1 MMLLSTPNSL
11 VSSKEQQRRQ
21 KLSFGLSQNVPLNS
35 PLVNAPDTSSPKEDT
50 FSPTLSQG
58 IQAEAPIKHS
68 PAGPVLPPEFVKAMA
83 GRQLLYPVDPVLKYI
98 KAQWGNLLITN
109 RQLLDVMKD
118 PKVQLAPN
126 TAGILYI
133 SEKED
138 PKRVYQELRH
148 SLTPQDLSKVQIK
161 TLPPPGPARNDL
173 EPGLLYLPHPYV
185 VPGGR
190 FKEMYGWDSYFIQL
204 GLLKDKQLG
213 TAKDMADN
221 LLYEI
226 NNYGTILNANRSY
239 FVNRSQPPF
248 ITEMVLNVYNKTH
261 DKEWLK
267 QALGPIENHY
277 KYWTSNEHLIPNG
290 PAAGLSRYYAFGNGP
305 AKEVAEGEIE
315 NGKNHYDRIQDYY
328 RTHKVT
334 DYDVKDYMDPATGKL
349 TPLFYKGDQ
358 TMRESGFDPS
368 NRFGQFNV
376 DVINYAPVCLNSL
389 LYKMEKDMSEIYKTL
404 DKPDRAAE
412 MDKLSQ
418 ERKTRMNQAL
428 WDEKTGMYEDFNI
441 KTNQRRF
448 YPYATMF
455 FPLWAGVASPEQAAK
470 TMKNLPR
477 LEAPGGLMTSAF
489 HSGNQWDA
497 PFAWAPLQLV
507 AVKGLLNYD
516 NVPEAHD
523 AAIRLSNKFVNQVAK
538 AFSEHGGIFEKYNV
552 QTMKSDVSE
561 GIDYGYSSNELG
573 FGWTNGTFLELLD
586 VLKKNAKLKPSASP
600 PSRPPLSDITNKQQ
614 QQQTTNPFA
623 A

>member
-1 MMLLSTPNSL
+1 MMLLSSPNPLANS
-11 VSSKEQQRRQ
+11 QTQARR
-21 KLSFGLSQNVPLNS
+21 KVAFGLNQ
-35 PLVNAPDTSSPKEDT
+35 NAPLTFPQANNPAYMSPRKEDA
-50 FSPTLSQG
+50 FSPAVSQG
-58 IQAEAPIKHS
+58 IQSAPPAQYSS
-68 PAGPVLPPEFVKAMA
+68 PARPVYPVYPPEYVKAMA
-83 GRQLLYPVDPVLKYI
+83 GRQVLYPVQPVLKYI

-118 PKVQLAPN
+118 PKVKLAPGS
-126 TAGILYI
+126 AGTLYI
-133 SEKED
+133 SEQED
-138 PKRVYQELRH
+138 PRHIYQELRH
-148 SLTPQDLSKVQIK
+148 SLPPQDLNRIQIR
-161 TLPPPGPARNDL
+161 TLPPAGPARNDL
-173 EPGLLYLPHPYV
+173 NPPGLLYVPHPYV

-213 TAKDMADN
+213 TAKDMTDN

-239 FVNRSQPPF
+239 FLTRSQPPF
-248 ITEMVLNVYNKTH
+248 ITEMVLNVYNQTH

-277 KYWTSNEHLIPNG
+277 KYWTSGEHLISSG
-290 PAAGLSRYYAFGNGP
+290 PAAGLSRYYSFGEGP
-305 AKEVAEGEIE
+305 AREVVQGEVE

-328 RTHKVT
+328 KTHKIA
-334 DYDVKDYMDPATGKL
+334 DYDVNDYMDPKTGKL
-349 TPLFYKGDQ
+349 TPAFYKGDQ

-368 NRFGQFNV
+368 NRFGPFNI
-376 DVINYAPVCLNSL
+376 DVTNYAPVCLNSL

-404 DKPDRAAE
+404 DMPDRSAG
-412 MDKLSQ
+412 MDQLSEQ
-418 ERKTRMNQAL
+418 RKNRMNRAL
-428 WDEKTGMYEDFNI
+428 WDDKTGMYEDFNV

-455 FPLWAGVASPEQAAK
+455 FPLWAGVASPDQAAK

-507 AVKGLLNYD
+507 AVKGMLNYD
-516 NVPEAHD
+516 NIPGAHD
-523 AAIRLSNKFVNQVAK
+523 AAVRLSNKFVNQVAK
-538 AFSEHGGIFEKYNV
+538 AFYEKGGIFEKYDV
-552 QTMKSDVSE
+552 QSMQSDVSK
-561 GIDYGYSSNELG
+561 GIDFGYSTNELG

-586 VLKKNAKLKPSASP
+586 VLKKDAKKKSSFSSP
-600 PSRPPLSDITNKQQ
+600 FSQS
-614 QQQTTNPFA
+614 PFKTYMQNSVG
-623 A
+623 